1 MMTKSGGETL
11 RNNAIAKIIRESPYK
26 LTRDEAYELWKR
38 QLREKASKGGK
49 HKHPNK
55 GFASPSHKANAPMYG
70 QIGGRISRKPKKTE
84 G

>member
-1 MMTKSGGETL
+1 MMTKTGGETL

-26 LTRDEAYELWKR
+26 LTRDEAYELWKQ
-38 QLREKASKGGK
+38 QLRAKASQGGK

-55 GFASPSHKANAPMYG
+55 GFAHPNSNPEAAG
-70 QIGGRISRKPKKTE
+70 QKGGRISRRRKKAE